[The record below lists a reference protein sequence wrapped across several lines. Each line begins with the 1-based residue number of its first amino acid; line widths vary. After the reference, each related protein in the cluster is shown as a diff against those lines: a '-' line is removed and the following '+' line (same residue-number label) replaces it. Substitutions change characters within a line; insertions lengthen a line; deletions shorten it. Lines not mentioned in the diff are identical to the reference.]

1 MIHSVRDPVPAAVR
15 TENDGLGPT
24 MVIDGAGIPA
34 LLDEACRL
42 ASPAGRIDLLGFSN
56 APSNLSQQKV
66 VRKELTI
73 VGSRL
78 NRRLLPRVVEW
89 LADKRLDPQGMIK

>member
-1 MIHSVRDPVPAAVR
+1 
-15 TENDGLGPT
+15 
-24 MVIDGAGIPA
+24 
-34 LLDEACRL
+34 
-42 ASPAGRIDLLGFSN
+42 LGFSD
-56 APSNLSQQKV
+56 APSNLSQQEV

-89 LADKRLDPQGMIK
+89 LADKRLDPQGMITQVFAAADARAAFDLIEKEPERTLKVQLDFS